1 MPQTTPDD
9 QADRR
14 VSDAQERA
22 RALAEVLRHQEEQAQ
37 AAREAEERRVRRT
50 RVRRGLVTGAW
61 AMAAYVWISSPSW
74 TRVAPPPPPPVAED
88 GRALQVNLFLQAQ
101 QIRAFQEAQD
111 RLPWV
116 LQETGPPLPGIEYRR
131 LDNQHYELEARSRR
145 AHLVWSN
152 AEGVEGLLQEVPAYL
167 LREPDPPLPDGGSAP
182 EIASRPTPT
191 PVVAVAGGAAPDRT
205 RR

>member
-9 QADRR
+9 KADRR

-22 RALAEVLRHQEEQAQ
+22 RALAEVLRHQEERAKAAQ
-37 AAREAEERRVRRT
+37 VAEERRVRRT
-50 RVRRGLVTGAW
+50 RVRRGVVTGAW
-61 AMAAYVWISSPSW
+61 AVAAYVWILSPSW

-88 GRALQVNLFLQAQ
+88 GRAVEVNLFLQAQ
-101 QIRAFQEAQD
+101 QIRAFQEARG

-116 LQETGPPLPGIEYRR
+116 LQETGPPLPGMEYRR

-145 AHLVWSN
+145 VRLAWSSE
-152 AEGVEGLLQEVPAYL
+152 EGVEGLLEDVPAYL
-167 LREPDPPLPDGGSAP
+167 LREPDPALPDEAGP
-182 EIASRPTPT
+182 ETASRPTAT
-191 PVVAVAGGAAPDRT
+191 PALAAPPRINSLGP